1 MNHHGQ
7 EQAPG
12 TPAAGNDAGTNLE
25 YRVAHLRE
33 RIAGGPLGELGVR
46 LEVRG
51 ETVLLTGTVPSAQ
64 CRDDICGL
72 VAGELT
78 GRQVHCD
85 IVVADAT
92 TPDHAEDLA

>member
-12 TPAAGNDAGTNLE
+12 APAAGNDAGTNLE

-51 ETVLLTGTVPSAQ
+51 ETVLLTGTVPSAR

-78 GRQVHCD
+78 GHQVHCD

-92 TPDHAEDLA
+92 SPDHAEDLA

>member
-7 EQAPG
+7 ERTPG
-12 TPAAGNDAGTNLE
+12 APAAGSGAGVNLE

-33 RIAGGPLGELGVR
+33 RIAAGPLGELGVR

-51 ETVLLTGTVPSAQ
+51 EAVLLTGTVPSAH
-64 CRDDICGL
+64 CRDDICDL
-72 VAGELT
+72 VGSELAGH
-78 GRQVHCD
+78 QVHCD

-92 TPDHAEDLA
+92 IPDHAEDLA